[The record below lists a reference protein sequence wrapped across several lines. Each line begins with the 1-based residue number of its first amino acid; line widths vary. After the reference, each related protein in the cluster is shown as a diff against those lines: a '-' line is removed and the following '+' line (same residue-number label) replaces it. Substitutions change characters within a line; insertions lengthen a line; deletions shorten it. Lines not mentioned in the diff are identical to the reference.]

1 MELIYVAAA
10 IMMGLGGLG
19 AAIGVGLLGGK
30 LIEGS
35 ARQPELAPKLQ
46 VTFFLGAGLVDAIP
60 IIGVGIAMYLI
71 FVVAGRKP
79 TSENRVAPMRP
90 PIICEEQGVNINLT
104 LIGQMIAFVC
114 FVMFC
119 MKYVWPPIL
128 AAMAE
133 REKKIADGLA
143 AADRASHDLELAQ
156 EKAVERLKEAK
167 QEAAGIIDAANKRG
181 IQLVEEAKACCGG
194 RS

>member
-1 MELIYVAAA
+1 MSGGNFHGQNLALASDNLSIICHEIAVISERRINQILDPQWSNQPAFLANNEGLESGLMIVQYVAAA

-71 FVVAGRKP
+71 FVVAP
-79 TSENRVAPMRP
+79 
-90 PIICEEQGVNINLT
+90 
-104 LIGQMIAFVC
+104 
-114 FVMFC
+114 
-119 MKYVWPPIL
+119 
-128 AAMAE
+128 
-133 REKKIADGLA
+133 
-143 AADRASHDLELAQ
+143 
-156 EKAVERLKEAK
+156 
-167 QEAAGIIDAANKRG
+167 AG
-181 IQLVEEAKACCGG
+181 
-194 RS
+194 